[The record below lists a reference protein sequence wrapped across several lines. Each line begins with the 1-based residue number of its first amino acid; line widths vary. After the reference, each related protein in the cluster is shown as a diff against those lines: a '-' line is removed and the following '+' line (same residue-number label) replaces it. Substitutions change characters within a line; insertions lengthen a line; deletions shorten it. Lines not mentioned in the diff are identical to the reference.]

1 MHHDY
6 IFRFCPVCG
15 AALKTARLKGNEP
28 PRLMCTGCDF
38 IFYLDPKLVS
48 CSIVEIDKKIILLK
62 RGIQPAKGKWVIP
75 GGYVDRG
82 EEIEAAAR
90 RETREECGIDIRI
103 KNLLGVYSYPSYLE
117 VVIVY
122 VAEPLSGEPVAGDE
136 SIDIKLLPPEEI
148 PWEELAFRSTK
159 NALRDYIR
167 IQGVED
173 SRGQGVKGSSKSIR
187 KQTLEP

>member
-1 MHHDY
+1 
-6 IFRFCPVCG
+6 
-15 AALKTARLKGNEP
+15 
-28 PRLMCTGCDF
+28 MCTGCDF